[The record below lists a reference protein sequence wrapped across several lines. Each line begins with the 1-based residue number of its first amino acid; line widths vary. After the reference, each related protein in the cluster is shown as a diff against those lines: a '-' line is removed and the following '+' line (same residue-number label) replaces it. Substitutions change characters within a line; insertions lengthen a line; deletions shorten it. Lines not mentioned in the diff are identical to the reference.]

1 MAQRRAERLD
11 IGRKSRF
18 TPLTRT
24 AVHSGPPIRK
34 QIAAKYHILRSLDTH
49 DVEFCDSVRLSG
61 WQLCRTGWAMDN
73 QFTVSPASMR
83 ASDVEN
89 RAVYKFV
96 ERLEHQLS
104 SYCY

>member
-34 QIAAKYHILRSLDTH
+34 KITAKYHILRSLDTQIH
-49 DVEFCDSVRLSG
+49 DVEFCDLVRLG
-61 WQLCRTGWAMDN
+61 LVQRRC
-73 QFTVSPASMR
+73 
-83 ASDVEN
+83 EN
-89 RAVYKFV
+89 LKLGR
-96 ERLEHQLS
+96 RRWS
-104 SYCY
+104 SLLAIKAPCKSLALLVFPEL